1 MIQLRPLH
9 APVSVSVQECQEQQN
24 QGWSTVRQLLVEAK
38 RDISMVGR
46 NAQFASEK
54 VKTLQAGAFADL
66 RWVGLVSC
74 WVLGIGGG
82 DFRGSHSPSPSAGGF
97 RGMMDVTF

>member
-1 MIQLRPLH
+1 MVRAGTWGRPKGVGVGVRRSAVIQLRPLH

-38 RDISMVGR
+38 HDISMVGR

-54 VKTLQAGAFADL
+54 VKTLPAGAFADL
-66 RWVGLVSC
+66 RWVGICLM
-74 WVLGIGGG
+74 LGAGNWG
-82 DFRGSHSPSPSAGGF
+82 RGL
-97 RGMMDVTF
+97 